1 MTANSSYT
9 KRGALVVAAIAAMVT
24 SPLGATE
31 ALTRRAAPPGAVDPT
46 VTPVDPEMV
55 TAMTAE
61 VSIRRTR
68 LGEDGRPSGGAMPA
82 VRYRL
87 ERTRTDTGWRS
98 TLHRLDRQRP
108 TVRTAAGEVA
118 LDHASPVSH
127 VEDTG
132 DGTPVRVFNDRGVEI
147 RLPSKTRLRALAGG
161 EPGALRSLGLPERAE
176 SESAAPSEGGLA
188 SKDPLL
194 GLVHPRRARG
204 ARREAIRQRLGVAVE
219 RVRGLDRHVVRNGD
233 ESQETLVDPDA
244 AVPVEVSVTRDGATV
259 ERLRHEY
266 ASLAGGG
273 LLRRAVRSE
282 RLLPGGR
289 DRLVVEV
296 EFSGLRVDVGGAR

>member
-1 MTANSSYT
+1 MAAAAAIV
-9 KRGALVVAAIAAMVT
+9 ALVT
-24 SPLGATE
+24 SAVGATE
-31 ALTRRAAPPGAVDPT
+31 ARTHRAAAPRTVDPT
-46 VTPVDPEMV
+46 VTPVDPDAV

-68 LGEDGRPSGGAMPA
+68 VGEDGRPRGGALPA

-87 ERTRTDTGWRS
+87 ERTRTATGWRS
-98 TLHRLDRQRP
+98 TLRRLDRQRP
-108 TVRTAAGEVA
+108 LVRTSAGEVA
-118 LDHASPVSH
+118 LDQASAVDR
-127 VEDTG
+127 VEDAG

-147 RLPSKTRLRALAGG
+147 RLPSKARLRALAGG
-161 EPGALRSLGLPERAE
+161 EPGALRSLGLPEPAG
-176 SESAAPSEGGLA
+176 SEPAAPA
-188 SKDPLL
+188 ATAPPSKDPLL

-204 ARREAIRQRLGVAVE
+204 ARREAITQRLGTAVG
-219 RVRGLDRHVVRNGD
+219 RVRGLDQHVVRSGD
-233 ESQETLVDPDA
+233 ELQETLVDPDA

-259 ERLRHEY
+259 ERIRHEY
-266 ASLAGGG
+266 AGLAGGG

-282 RLLPGGR
+282 RLLPGGA